1 MLRSKIEFNSL
12 DTENGIAEEDEIF
25 SDNTNDNDS
34 RPLTDLDV
42 YN

>member
-12 DTENGIAEEDEIF
+12 DIEYGIAGEDEI
-25 SDNTNDNDS
+25 SIDNTNDNDN